1 MRTAHRLKAKGRVE
15 RLFQT
20 LQDRMCKA
28 MRLAHICDIE
38 QANAWLEAYIVEH
51 NHRFAV
57 LPQRAE
63 DAHRRYRGSGAQLS
77 RICALHH
84 RRQLSKL
91 RSCQFEG
98 SQLWMEQG
106 QVGAPPGRAQVDI
119 AQYGDGRLEVLYR
132 GQVLQHRAYLLHEH
146 LQGKTA
152 QDAKTV
158 NQRVDT
164 VVKEQ
169 RRLAR
174 LRAEIALQEDMRE
187 VEIYQPST
195 HPSAPPALSCYGLRP
210 A

>member
-1 MRTAHRLKAKGRVE
+1 
-15 RLFQT
+15 
-20 LQDRMCKA
+20 
-28 MRLAHICDIE
+28 
-38 QANAWLEAYIVEH
+38 
-51 NHRFAV
+51 
-57 LPQRAE
+57 
-63 DAHRRYRGSGAQLS
+63 
-77 RICALHH
+77 
-84 RRQLSKL
+84 
-91 RSCQFEG
+91 
-98 SQLWMEQG
+98 
-106 QVGAPPGRAQVDI
+106 
-119 AQYGDGRLEVLYR
+119 
-132 GQVLQHRAYLLHEH
+132 LLHEH

-195 HPSAPPALSCYGLRP
+195 HPSAPPALSRYGPGPSP